1 MTKQKFKTL
10 ALSALL
16 ATAFTLPALAEENG
30 AGGETA
36 RDRKAQEHY
45 MKADTNK
52 DGFLTK
58 DEMLAQHKIRL
69 DEMFAKSDTDKDG
82 KLSKDEL
89 KKGREAMRAKMK
101 ERMKERQEKRGER
114 MEHLKERLGEHGID
128 TPVEESGPKE

>member
-1 MTKQKFKTL
+1 MTHQKFKTL
-10 ALSALL
+10 ALSALIA
-16 ATAFTLPALAEENG
+16 ATFTLPAMAEEG
-30 AGGETA
+30 SETP

-45 MKADTNK
+45 MKADANK

-114 MEHLKERLGEHGID
+114 MEHLKERLDEKSGE
-128 TPVEESGPKE
+128 TSVEGSPSKE